1 MQQQDYNKTLNLPV
15 TEFPMRAGLPT
26 REPEALKQWQ
36 DEGVYEELLKLNEG
50 KPLYVLHDGPPYANG
65 IIHMGTA
72 LNKSLKDFIVRYKN
86 MTGFKAPYVP
96 GYDTHGLPTELKAR
110 KAAGMKSS
118 ERVSALELRKMC
130 KEFAVKFADD
140 QRKQFERLGVLGE
153 WDNPYLTLKNEYV
166 AKQIEVFGKMA
177 EKGYIYKGLKP
188 VYWCSDCQTALAEAE
203 IEYAEDPCF
212 SIYVKFPVKEDK
224 GVLTGLGVDPAKT
237 YFVIWTTTTWT
248 LPANLAICVGP
259 EYEYSVVKCGDE
271 YYIMA
276 TELVENSMAAAEK
289 EDYEIAHKIKGSELE
304 YMVARHP
311 FIDRDSLI
319 IVGDHVTLES
329 GTGCVHT
336 APGHGVDDFEVCRKY
351 KEIGMVVPVDNKGVL
366 TEEAGM
372 FAGLPTEAANKKI
385 AVWLDE
391 NGYLFALK
399 KIIHQYPHCW
409 RCKNPILF
417 RATEQWFC
425 SVSSFVDEAVR
436 EIEKVRWVPE
446 WGEGRITGMVRD
458 RSDWCISRQRTWGVP
473 IPMFYCEDCGKEYI
487 TPESIAKVADIFRK
501 DGADAW
507 YALDATDLIVEGAK
521 CSCGCTKFKKET
533 DIMDVWFDSGVSHA
547 AVVDNRDYLGDGP
560 ADLYLEGADQ
570 YRGWFQSS
578 LLTSVATKGVAPY
591 KTVVTHGWVV
601 DGEGKKMSKSLGNT
615 IIPDDIVKQYGADIL
630 RLWVASSDYHADI
643 RVSNDILKQLSE
655 IYRKIRNTARFILG
669 NISDFNPNTDMVAD
683 ANLEEI
689 DHWALMRLDE
699 VVKSCREAYENFE
712 YHIIFHAIHNFCV
725 IDMSNFYL
733 DVLKDRL
740 YVEAKDSAT
749 RRAAQSA
756 MYKILDT
763 IARLV
768 SPILAF
774 TADEIWQF
782 MPHTSDV
789 DARHV
794 VYNAIPNAKGEYDE
808 AFMARW
814 AKIHEMRD
822 DVKKALE
829 LARAEKVI
837 GASLDAKVTLYA
849 EGELYDFAES
859 VKDILPTV
867 FMVSDVELIKGQG
880 GSFKGEVEGMSV
892 TATHAEGEKC
902 ARCWSFGNTVGK
914 DAEHPAICARCAEV
928 IKTIDFLEA

>member
-1 MQQQDYNKTLNLPV
+1 
-15 TEFPMRAGLPT
+15 
-26 REPEALKQWQ
+26 
-36 DEGVYEELLKLNEG
+36 
-50 KPLYVLHDGPPYANG
+50 
-65 IIHMGTA
+65 
-72 LNKSLKDFIVRYKN
+72 
-86 MTGFKAPYVP
+86 
-96 GYDTHGLPTELKAR
+96 
-110 KAAGMKSS
+110 
-118 ERVSALELRKMC
+118 
-130 KEFAVKFADD
+130 
-140 QRKQFERLGVLGE
+140 
-153 WDNPYLTLKNEYV
+153 
-166 AKQIEVFGKMA
+166 
-177 EKGYIYKGLKP
+177 
-188 VYWCSDCQTALAEAE
+188 
-203 IEYAEDPCF
+203 
-212 SIYVKFPVKEDK
+212 
-224 GVLTGLGVDPAKT
+224 
-237 YFVIWTTTTWT
+237 
-248 LPANLAICVGP
+248 
-259 EYEYSVVKCGDE
+259 
-271 YYIMA
+271 
-276 TELVENSMAAAEK
+276 
-289 EDYEIAHKIKGSELE
+289 
-304 YMVARHP
+304 
-311 FIDRDSLI
+311 
-319 IVGDHVTLES
+319 
-329 GTGCVHT
+329 
-336 APGHGVDDFEVCRKY
+336 
-351 KEIGMVVPVDNKGVL
+351 
-366 TEEAGM
+366 M

-425 SVSSFVDEAVR
+425 SISAFADKACE
-436 EIEKVRWVPE
+436 EISKVKWVPE

-487 TPESIAKVADIFRK
+487 TPDSIKKIASIFREQ
-501 DGADAW
+501 GADAW
-507 YALDATDLIVEGAK
+507 YALDAKELIVEGAK
-521 CSCGCTKFKKET
+521 CSCGCESFKKET

-547 AVVDNRDYLGDGP
+547 AVLDNRDYLKKP

-578 LLTSVATKGVAPY
+578 LLTSVATDGIAPY

-643 RVSNDILKQLSE
+643 RVSQDILKQLSE

-669 NISDFNPNTDMVAD
+669 NISDFDPNKDMVDVAK
-683 ANLEEI
+683 LEEI

-699 VVKSCREAYENFE
+699 VVKACREAYENFE

-740 YVEAKDSAT
+740 YVEAKGSET
-749 RRAAQSA
+749 RRAAQTA
-756 MYKILDT
+756 IYKILDT
-763 IARLV
+763 LARLV

-782 MPHTSDV
+782 MPHTADC

-794 VYNAIPNAKGEYDE
+794 VYNAIPEAKGEYDE
-808 AFMARW
+808 EFMARW
-814 AKIHEMRD
+814 EKIHEMRD

-829 LARAEKVI
+829 IARSEKVI

-849 EGELYDFAES
+849 DGELYDFAAK

-867 FMVSDVELIKGQG
+867 FMVSDFELKKGKG
-880 GSFKGEVEGMSV
+880 GSYKSETLDMSV
-892 TATHAEGEKC
+892 TAEHATGEKC
-902 ARCWSFGNTVGK
+902 ARCWSFGNTVGA
-914 DAEHPAICARCAEV
+914 DAEHPTVCARCANV
-928 IKTIDFLEA
+928 VKTIDFAE

>member
-224 GVLTGLGVDPAKT
+224 GVLSGLGVDPNKT

-259 EYEYSVVKCGDE
+259 EYEYSVVKCDDE

-289 EDYEIAHKIKGSELE
+289 EEYEIVAKIKGAELE

-351 KEIGMVVPVDNKGVL
+351 KEIGMVVPVDNKGIL

-372 FAGLPTEAANKKI
+372 FAGIPTESANKKI

-507 YALDATDLIVEGAK
+507 YALDAADLIVEGAK

-669 NISDFNPNTDMVAD
+669 NISDFDPNTDMVAD

-699 VVKSCREAYENFE
+699 VVKACREAYENFE

-740 YVEAKDSAT
+740 YVESKNSAT
-749 RRAAQSA
+749 RRAAQTA
-756 MYKILDT
+756 IYKILDT

-794 VYNAIPNAKGEYDE
+794 VYNAIPEAKGEYDE

-814 AKIHEMRD
+814 ARIHEMRD

-859 VKDILPTV
+859 VKDILPIV
-867 FMVSDVELIKGQG
+867 FMVSDFELQKGQG

-914 DAEHPAICARCAEV
+914 DSQHPTICARCAEV

>member
-1 MQQQDYNKTLNLPV
+1 MEQQDYNKTLNLPV

-26 REPEALKQWQ
+26 REPEALEKWQ
-36 DEGVYEELLKLNEG
+36 QEGVYEELMKLNEG
-50 KPLYVLHDGPPYANG
+50 KPEYILHDGPPYANG

-72 LNKSLKDFIVRYKN
+72 LNKSLKDFVIRYKN
-86 MTGFKAPYVP
+86 MTGFKAPFVP

-130 KEFAVKFADD
+130 REFAIGFAED

-166 AKQIEVFGKMA
+166 AKQIEVFGEMA
-177 EKGYIYKGLKP
+177 NKGYIYKGLKP

-203 IEYAEDPCF
+203 IEYAEDPCY

-224 GVLTGLGVDPAKT
+224 GVLTGMGVDPAKT

-259 EYEYSVVKCGDE
+259 EYEYSVIRFGDE

-276 TELVENSMAAAEK
+276 SELAEAAMTAAEK
-289 EDYEIAHKIKGSELE
+289 TDFDVVGKVKGAELE

-351 KEIGMVVPVDNKGVL
+351 PEIGMVVPVDNKGVL

-372 FAGLPTEAANKKI
+372 FAGLTTEQANKKI

-425 SVSSFVDEAVR
+425 SISSFADKAVDE
-436 EIEKVRWVPE
+436 ISKVKWVPE

-487 TPESIAKVADIFRK
+487 NPQSIAKVADIFRK
-501 DGADAW
+501 EGADAW
-507 YALDATDLIVEGAK
+507 YALDAKTLMPEGAV
-521 CSCGCTKFKKET
+521 CPCGCTTFKKET

-547 AVVDNRDYLGDGP
+547 AVLDNRDYLKKP

-578 LLTSVATKGVAPY
+578 LLTSVATDGIAPY

-669 NISDFNPNTDMVAD
+669 NISDFDPNTDMVAHD
-683 ANLEEI
+683 MLEEI
-689 DHWALMRLDE
+689 DHWALMRLDQ
-699 VVKSCREAYENFE
+699 VVKTCREAYENFE

-740 YVEAKDSAT
+740 YVEAKSSAT
-749 RRAAQSA
+749 RRAAQTA
-756 MYKILDT
+756 MYKILDV

-768 SPILAF
+768 APILAF

-782 MPHTSDV
+782 MPHTADC
-789 DARHV
+789 DGRHV
-794 VYNAIPNAKGEYDE
+794 VYNPIPEAVGEYNE
-808 AFMARW
+808 EFMARW
-814 AKIHEMRD
+814 EKIHEMRD

-829 LARAEKVI
+829 LARTDKVI

-849 EGELYDFAES
+849 EGELYEFANS

-867 FMVSDVELIKGQG
+867 FMVSDFELKEGKG

-892 TATHAEGEKC
+892 TATHADGEKC
-902 ARCWSFGNTVGK
+902 ARCWSFGSTVGA
-914 DAEHPAICARCAEV
+914 DADHPTICARCAQV
-928 IKTIDFLEA
+928 IKTIDFAE